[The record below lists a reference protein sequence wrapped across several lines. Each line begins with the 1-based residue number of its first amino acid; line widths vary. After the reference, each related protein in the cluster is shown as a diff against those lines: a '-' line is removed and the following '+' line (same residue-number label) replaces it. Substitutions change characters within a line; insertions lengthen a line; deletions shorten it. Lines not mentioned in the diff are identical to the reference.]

1 MKYGSG
7 SKQKMKRRIKVEIKI
22 GQIYKRRESEALT
35 MVTAIQ
41 HNQIYLGSGRS
52 VSETTLERQYVL
64 IKDVKD

>member
-1 MKYGSG
+1 MK
-7 SKQKMKRRIKVEIKI
+7 IKI

-41 HNQIYLGSGRS
+41 HNQIFLGSGRS
-52 VSETTLERQYVL
+52 VSETTLESHYVL

>member
-1 MKYGSG
+1 
-7 SKQKMKRRIKVEIKI
+7 MKRRIQMEIKI

-41 HNQIYLGSGRS
+41 HNQIFLGSGRS
-52 VSETTLERQYVL
+52 VSETTLENHYVL

>member
-1 MKYGSG
+1 M
-7 SKQKMKRRIKVEIKI
+7 EIKI

-41 HNQIYLGSGRS
+41 RNQIFLGSGRS
-52 VSETTLERQYVL
+52 VSEATLENHYVL